1 MAANTPT
8 ILALENIFSVFFT
21 SHKFLNGFDFG
32 GPDWN
37 LDVNQVLFPYMYV
50 ETGASKWLDPDN
62 NSFLT
67 EEQTFKVYI
76 IDRINKG
83 DINYI
88 DVLSDTKYALS
99 TYLSSVNQS
108 PYMRELGIRVIDS
121 VNFTPLYEFSK
132 DNCNGW
138 VAEMSFRYPMRFDPC
153 NAPMIPIT
161 SFTYSLNQWTQEF
174 RLNGSSG
181 TSGANGSSG
190 SSGTSG
196 SGTSGTSGIDG
207 IYWVTVPGDPI
218 RSTTSSLSVTDT
230 SNTNLYDLLLS
241 RGTVLKW
248 TDTSVTKMGM
258 IINATYSTNVVT
270 ITIIG
275 DNITASAS
283 TNTLKYTNEKCRPI
297 VFSMAGTIAVGTDLT
312 GRYYSPY
319 ALKVFG
325 ADAYHMTAGTTNST
339 TYDINKNGT
348 TMFTTKVSIASAA
361 TTGTS
366 FTADDSSVTAT
377 SDYISVDCDSVSTTA
392 PIDAYIELFTSPLNN
407 IYLT

>member
-1 MAANTPT
+1 
-8 ILALENIFSVFFT
+8 
-21 SHKFLNGFDFG
+21 
-32 GPDWN
+32 
-37 LDVNQVLFPYMYV
+37 
-50 ETGASKWLDPDN
+50 
-62 NSFLT
+62 
-67 EEQTFKVYI
+67 
-76 IDRINKG
+76 
-83 DINYI
+83 
-88 DVLSDTKYALS
+88 
-99 TYLSSVNQS
+99 
-108 PYMRELGIRVIDS
+108 
-121 VNFTPLYEFSK
+121 
-132 DNCNGW
+132 
-138 VAEMSFRYPMRFDPC
+138 
-153 NAPMIPIT
+153 
-161 SFTYSLNQWTQEF
+161 
-174 RLNGSSG
+174 
-181 TSGANGSSG
+181 
-190 SSGTSG
+190 
-196 SGTSGTSGIDG
+196 
-207 IYWVTVPGDPI
+207 
-218 RSTTSSLSVTDT
+218 
-230 SNTNLYDLLLS
+230 
-241 RGTVLKW
+241 
-248 TDTSVTKMGM
+248 MGM